1 MINEQIMEF
10 NTDLGVK
17 ICIDFCSYYTP
28 EVILETDNITK
39 QDEEFVRNCVYRQ
52 ELLNLF
58 DLDDYHEHQLQE
70 KIDLLYEELHT
81 QLDFEKILSKFTSS
95 GMFCKETAFMVLFSF
110 DFLHATQLCLF
121 DYLENRKVKNEN
133 VDSLLKLAEE
143 FFKNKSQ
150 LDTPLF

>member
-1 MINEQIMEF
+1 
-10 NTDLGVK
+10 VK

-28 EVILETDNITK
+28 EVILETDNISK

-121 DYLENRKVKNEN
+121 DYLENRKVKKEN
-133 VDSLLKLAEE
+133 VDSLLELAEE